1 MLLQFHISHKA
12 AIVSSASATLRAVF
26 NRLTVNFGCLG
37 EVAVAIDPLTGA
49 SILQMPRY
57 KRPLAA
63 TAFSTVAAFALAS
76 CAAEP
81 PVKPAK
87 PGLTMIVDDAVVSQD
102 KLAAVIAPMFDNPAL
117 SETRAIVIM
126 QGGRVV
132 AERYAPGYGPDTRL
146 ISWSMAK
153 SVTATLIGL
162 MIADGRLAL
171 DEPAPVPEWQSR
183 GDPRS
188 KITLRHL
195 LHMASGLDHTE
206 GLEPDSDIEIQE
218 ADTTRMLFLDGRE
231 NTALYAE
238 SRTMEAKP
246 AERFEYSSATSI
258 ILADIMTRSLTDS
271 KDPVVR
277 RDAMLEYARGRLF
290 EPLGMANAFP
300 EFDRHGTMLGG
311 SVIHATARD
320 WAKFG
325 EFLRNNGSVRGAQL
339 LPTSWTR
346 FMKAP
351 SPTDNSYGGH
361 IWLNRRRE
369 GGRDQVLFPDKGPR
383 DVFSAL
389 GHLGQFVLV
398 SPQHRLTVVRL
409 GKTNDGDL
417 DPVSDHLAKIVALF
431 PKV

>member
-1 MLLQFHISHKA
+1 MQA
-12 AIVSSASATLRAVF
+12 
-26 NRLTVNFGCLG
+26 
-37 EVAVAIDPLTGA
+37 
-49 SILQMPRY
+49 MPRN
-57 KRPLAA
+57 KTRIAA
-63 TAFSTVAAFALAS
+63 TAFSVIIALTLVS
-76 CAAEP
+76 CGAEP
-81 PVKPAK
+81 TQEAVE
-87 PGLTMIVDDAVVSQD
+87 PGPTMIVDDAVVSEQ
-102 KLAAVIAPMFDNPAL
+102 KLAAAIAPMFDEPAL
-117 SETRAIVIM
+117 SETRAVVIM
-126 QGGRVV
+126 QGGRVI

-162 MIADGRLAL
+162 MVADGRLAL

-183 GDPRS
+183 GDPRA

-206 GLEPDSDIEIQE
+206 GLEPGGDIEIQD

-231 NTALYAE
+231 NTARYAE

-246 AERFEYSSATSI
+246 AEKFEYSSATSI

-290 EPLGMANAFP
+290 EPLGMTSAFP
-300 EFDRHGTMLGG
+300 EFDRNGTMLGG

-346 FMKAP
+346 FMKTP
-351 SPTDNSYGGH
+351 SATDNSYGGH
-361 IWLNRRRE
+361 IWLNRKRE
-369 GGRDQVLFPDKGPR
+369 RGRDQVLFPDKGPR

-398 SPQHRLTVVRL
+398 SPQHKLTLVRL

-417 DPVSDHLAKIVALF
+417 DPVNDQLAKIVSIF
-431 PKV
+431 PEG